1 MKTVYWIRTVEGKY
15 FHNVHFIT
23 KDKQFAI
30 YYQCESLISL
40 SLSFFNEK
48 FLGTLIMLEN

>member
-40 SLSFFNEK
+40 SLSFFNET